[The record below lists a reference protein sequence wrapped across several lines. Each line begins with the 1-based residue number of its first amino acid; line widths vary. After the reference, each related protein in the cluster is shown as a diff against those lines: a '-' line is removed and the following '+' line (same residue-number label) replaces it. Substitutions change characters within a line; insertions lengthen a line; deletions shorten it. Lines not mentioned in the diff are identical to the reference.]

1 MFSSSSTIFS
11 KVSRS
16 VAGAAAAVAG
26 PALENNFYYKKFI
39 FYHKK

>member
-16 VAGAAAAVAG
+16 VAGAAAAAVAG
-26 PALENNFYYKKFI
+26 PALDKI
-39 FYHKK
+39 L

>member
-26 PALENNFYYKKFI
+26 PALDNNLYKKFI